1 MYQLQHRVDLAA
13 VDLDKAI
20 ELSSGRGRAAENA
33 FTQRGII
40 WKLRGNNE
48 RALEDFEKAAG
59 LGNQFAKRQVDQ
71 FISRTVYIPSR
82 ASLVPRQAY
91 FRIFSTECHFFMAS
105 GLFLQV
111 VHMNPYAAICN
122 EAIDKMMSGEYM

>member
-1 MYQLQHRVDLAA
+1 MLQRMHSHSEASYG
-13 VDLDKAI
+13 
-20 ELSSGRGRAAENA
+20 SSVETMREHWR
-33 FTQRGII
+33 TLRRQQDSGISLPRDRLI
-40 WKLRGNNE
+40 NSFHVL
-48 RALEDFEKAAG
+48 
-59 LGNQFAKRQVDQ
+59 
-71 FISRTVYIPSR
+71 YIPSR

-91 FRIFSTECHFFMAS
+91 FRIFSTECHFFMAR